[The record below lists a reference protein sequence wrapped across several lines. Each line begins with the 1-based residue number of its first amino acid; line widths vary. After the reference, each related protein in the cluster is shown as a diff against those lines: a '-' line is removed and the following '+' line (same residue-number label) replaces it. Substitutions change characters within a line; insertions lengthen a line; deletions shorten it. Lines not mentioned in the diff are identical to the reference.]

1 MSFLLPA
8 SQEALRA
15 VSNIWDST
23 AAQNPVSLQQ
33 DHPCKNWTQTAKL
46 YKATLATHVIKRRK
60 SIEHKIPNALHLQP
74 RTAPRY
80 CDLYIILAHKDGG
93 QTYIKGSQLL
103 FG

>member
-1 MSFLLPA
+1 MGFNS
-8 SQEALRA
+8 RA
-15 VSNIWDST
+15 ESS
-23 AAQNPVSLQQ
+23 VSLQQ

-60 SIEHKIPNALHLQP
+60 SIEHKILNALHLQP